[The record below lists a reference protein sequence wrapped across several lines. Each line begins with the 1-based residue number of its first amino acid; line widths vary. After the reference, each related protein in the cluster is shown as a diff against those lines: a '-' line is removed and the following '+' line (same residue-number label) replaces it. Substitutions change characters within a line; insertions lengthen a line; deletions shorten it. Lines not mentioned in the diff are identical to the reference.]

1 MRARVYVHPAPLRAD
16 SWNWSKYSAVRSS
29 RYFCG
34 FISGMARAGRE
45 APRGRSLLTAP
56 SPVTA
61 AARDPT
67 NGGDGGARGAT
78 WGGGGGRGGGGEAV
92 RGGKPGSGRAGGRTP
107 AASRPVARW
116 ERSIS
121 YSPTR

>member
-16 SWNWSKYSAVRSS
+16 SWNWSKYSAGRSS

-67 NGGDGGARGAT
+67 NGGGGENARRVAA
-78 WGGGGGRGGGGEAV
+78 GGGVGEV
-92 RGGKPGSGRAGGRTP
+92 HLVLPH
-107 AASRPVARW
+107 PVAGADGVDGHPDLHA
-116 ERSIS
+116 EA
-121 YSPTR
+121 PGEGE